1 VRPVVRRRRGGE
13 TLILAAFGLLCALA
27 GALILLLLR
36 PGDARQA
43 PAASASALPEATEA
57 PSTLAD
63 LAAKWSGSVAEVEI
77 EYPVGR
83 RFNTTEMGNGS
94 GVYIDPRGFF
104 LTNYHVIEDALSVL
118 VRLPDGR
125 ELSVI
130 DSAYDRTYDLAVLY
144 TGPVEALAAVEAGS
158 GALRVGD
165 PVFAVGYPRVGDDVL
180 PGTLTLGVVSGLN
193 RMDVTAG
200 NISPDVGLIQLDAAI
215 NAGNSGGAL
224 FDMTGMLV
232 GIPTMK
238 IASGYGEESF
248 EGLAFAIPV
257 DVAWPVS
264 AHLMD
269 EILAKETDGQ

>member
-1 VRPVVRRRRGGE
+1 MRRRRRGGE
-13 TLILAAFGLLCALA
+13 AMILAAFGLLCALA

-36 PGDARQA
+36 PGDARRA
-43 PAASASALPEATEA
+43 PAVSASALPEATEA
-57 PSTLAD
+57 PATLAD

-83 RFNTTEMGNGS
+83 RFRTTEQGNGS

-104 LTNYHVIEDALSVL
+104 LTNYHVIEDALSVR
-118 VRLPDGR
+118 VRLSDGR

-130 DSAYDRTYDLAVLY
+130 DSAYDRTYDLAVLF

-165 PVFAVGYPRVGDDVL
+165 PVFAVGYPRVGGDVL

-193 RMDVTAG
+193 RLDVTAG
-200 NISPDVGLIQLDAAI
+200 NISPDVGMIQIDAAI

-224 FDMTGMLV
+224 FDMAGKLV
-232 GIPTMK
+232 GIPAMK
-238 IASGYGEESF
+238 IASGTGEESF

-257 DVAWPVS
+257 DVAWPV
-264 AHLMD
+264 AARLMD
-269 EILAKETDGQ
+269 EISGKFDGG